1 MGVRKR
7 SPYVSTLSPRSR
19 PNRAWREGAPG
30 GENSAVKWLSITSRA
45 RVLLQRL
52 GGGIED
58 AIVPNACVFCG
69 TWLPMSRVPV
79 CGGCHADLPWIGQQ
93 CARCARPVETR
104 LPDGIHCAPCQ
115 LDPPPFTAAVV
126 PLLYTFPID
135 AAIKAM
141 KFRRRLHYLPAFTAL
156 LTTSLPDLPDDIDA
170 LLAVPL
176 HWRRQTTRGFN
187 QAAELCKPLAARLG
201 VPIIRNVLRIRSTTY
216 QSGLHAR
223 ERQRNLHAAF
233 TARGV
238 IAARHALIIDDVIT
252 TGETCRHLAQVVLD
266 AGAEKVSV
274 LAIARAA
281 G

>member
-1 MGVRKR
+1 M
-7 SPYVSTLSPRSR
+7 
-19 PNRAWREGAPG
+19 
-30 GENSAVKWLSITSRA
+30 
-45 RVLLQRL
+45 LLRRL

-69 TWLPMSRVPV
+69 TWLHMNQAPMCS
-79 CGGCHADLPWIGQQ
+79 GCHADLPWIGQQ
-93 CARCARPVETR
+93 CGRCARPVATR
-104 LPDGIHCAPCQ
+104 LPDGVHCAPCQ
-115 LDPPPFTAAVV
+115 LDPPPFVSAVV

-156 LTTSLPDLPDDIDA
+156 LTASLPNLPDDIDA

-176 HWRRQTTRGFN
+176 HWRRQAKRGFN
-187 QAAELCKPLAARLG
+187 QAVELGKPLATRLG
-201 VPIIRNVLRIRSTTY
+201 VPIICNVLRIRPTTY

-223 ERQRNLHAAF
+223 ERRRNLRAAF
-233 TARGV
+233 AVRGD
-238 IAARHALIIDDVIT
+238 IAARHALIVDDVIT
-252 TGETCRHLAQVVLD
+252 TGETCRQLARVVLD
-266 AGAEKVSV
+266 AGAAKVSV